1 MIVIRVDGG
10 VPPRVADSLRDPIER
25 AAAGYPGYCEAYI
38 YGLGG
43 GPVDQELMVR
53 FSTAHGV
60 VPVLMRTRDFDPAR
74 VAATVKTVLARPD
87 L

>member
-1 MIVIRVDGG
+1 VIVIRVDGG

-25 AAAGYPGYCEAYI
+25 GAAGYPGYCEAYI
-38 YGLGG
+38 YGLG

>member
-1 MIVIRVDGG
+1 VIVIRVDRG
-10 VPPRVADSLRDPIER
+10 VPPGVADSLRDPIER
-25 AAAGYPGYCEAYI
+25 GAAGYPGYCEAFI

-43 GPVDQELMVR
+43 GPVDEELVVR

-60 VPVLMRTRDFDPAR
+60 VPVLMRTRDVDPAR